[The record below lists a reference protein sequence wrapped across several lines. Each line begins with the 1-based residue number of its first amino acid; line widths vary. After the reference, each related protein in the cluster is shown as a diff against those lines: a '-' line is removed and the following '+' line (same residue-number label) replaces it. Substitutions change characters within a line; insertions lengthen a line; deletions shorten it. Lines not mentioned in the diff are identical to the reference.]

1 MTEITPGTQGGPMS
15 EPSEQNELTHGN
27 KWQQLSDTLFVPPQ
41 ESDQDRYLIVD
52 DGQLYDRAVIPEIG

>member
-1 MTEITPGTQGGPMS
+1 MS